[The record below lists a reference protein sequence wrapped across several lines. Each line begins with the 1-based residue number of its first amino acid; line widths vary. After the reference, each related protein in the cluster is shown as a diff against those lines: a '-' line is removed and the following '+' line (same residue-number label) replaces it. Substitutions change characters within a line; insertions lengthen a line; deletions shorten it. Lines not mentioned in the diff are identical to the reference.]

1 MLNSILP
8 ETYRKNSPIL
18 NQKFMNLSLW
28 RPFILVSLALC
39 IGTIGTALA
48 SPLYPIY
55 QQLWQLMPSDI
66 TLIFVSYMFGCLTT
80 LLFLGRTSNTIG
92 YIKTMQVGLVFII
105 IGLVFSIFAS
115 NAVWLCIGRFIIGIA
130 SGLMTTSA
138 LLGLIQT
145 VPESHKH
152 IAPQLSSI
160 ITAIG
165 FGLGPLIGGLI
176 AQFSEAPLVTPYIPV
191 VIGSVFCLIS
201 LFFLKADHFKAQA
214 FSFAPKL
221 LRPEQKHHAQFW
233 IICLAAFCIF
243 AAFSLF
249 ASLSPSFLKDI
260 LPWHGPLVSGIA
272 ITSILFIS
280 ATVQY
285 FSRAIKPMKSLS
297 YGLIMG
303 ILSLVMLAL
312 CMWFKMSI
320 LFLVSDIFFG
330 MAHGLALLGGF
341 GLIHS
346 MSTTDNRA
354 AIMSTYLF
362 VGYLGTIV
370 PIIAVGYLAD
380 HFGLSVGVLVFCMCI
395 GLMFAVLWVCHTQM
409 IQLNLKNQP
418 H

>member
-1 MLNSILP
+1 
-8 ETYRKNSPIL
+8 
-18 NQKFMNLSLW
+18 MNLSLW

-55 QQLWQLMPSDI
+55 QQMWQLMPSDI
-66 TLIFVSYMFGCLTT
+66 TLIFVAYMFGCLTT

-105 IGLVFSIFAS
+105 VGLICSIFAS

-201 LFFLKADHFKAQA
+201 LFFLKADHFKVQA

-221 LRPEQKHHAQFW
+221 LRPQQKHHAQFW
-233 IICLAAFCIF
+233 IICLAAFCVF

-280 ATVQY
+280 AIVQY
-285 FSRAIKPMKSLS
+285 FARTVAPTKSLS

-303 ILSLVMLAL
+303 LFSLMMLGL
-312 CMWFKMSI
+312 CMWLKVSV
-320 LFLVSDIFFG
+320 LFLVSDVFFG
-330 MAHGLALLGGF
+330 IAHGLILLGAF

-346 MSTTDNRA
+346 MSTVENRA
-354 AIMSTYLF
+354 AVMSTYLF

-380 HFGLSVGVLVFCMCI
+380 HFGLNVGVIIFCLSM
-395 GLMFAVLWVCHTQM
+395 GLMFALLWIRHTHM
-409 IQLNLKNQP
+409 TQLKLKNQP
-418 H
+418 D

>member
-1 MLNSILP
+1 
-8 ETYRKNSPIL
+8 
-18 NQKFMNLSLW
+18 MNLSLW

-115 NAVWLCIGRFIIGIA
+115 NALWLCIGRFIIGIA

-176 AQFSEAPLVTPYIPV
+176 AEFSEEPLITPYIPV

-201 LFFLKADHFKAQA
+201 LF
-214 FSFAPKL
+214 S
-221 LRPEQKHHAQFW
+221 
-233 IICLAAFCIF
+233 
-243 AAFSLF
+243 
-249 ASLSPSFLKDI
+249 
-260 LPWHGPLVSGIA
+260 
-272 ITSILFIS
+272 
-280 ATVQY
+280 
-285 FSRAIKPMKSLS
+285 
-297 YGLIMG
+297 
-303 ILSLVMLAL
+303 
-312 CMWFKMSI
+312 
-320 LFLVSDIFFG
+320 
-330 MAHGLALLGGF
+330 
-341 GLIHS
+341 
-346 MSTTDNRA
+346 
-354 AIMSTYLF
+354 
-362 VGYLGTIV
+362 
-370 PIIAVGYLAD
+370 
-380 HFGLSVGVLVFCMCI
+380 
-395 GLMFAVLWVCHTQM
+395 
-409 IQLNLKNQP
+409 
-418 H
+418 

>member
-1 MLNSILP
+1 
-8 ETYRKNSPIL
+8 
-18 NQKFMNLSLW
+18 MNLSLW

-55 QQLWQLMPSDI
+55 QQFWQLMPSDI
-66 TLIFVSYMFGCLTT
+66 TIIFVAYMFGCLTT

-92 YIKTMQVGLVFII
+92 YIKTMQIGLVFII
-105 IGLVFSIFAS
+105 FGLVFSIFAT
-115 NAVWLCIGRFIIGIA
+115 NTVLLCIGRFIIGIA

-165 FGLGPLIGGLI
+165 FGLGPLVGGGI
-176 AQFSEAPLVTPYIPV
+176 AQFSSAPLVTPYIPI
-191 VIGSVFCLIS
+191 VIGSILCLIS

-214 FSFAPKL
+214 FSFSPKL
-221 LRPEQKHHAQFW
+221 LRPEQKNHAEFW
-233 IICLAAFCIF
+233 ILCLAAFCVF

-260 LPWHGPLVSGIA
+260 VPWHGPLVSGIA

-280 ATVQY
+280 AFVQY
-285 FSRAIKPMKSLS
+285 FARSIVPTKCLS
-297 YGLIMG
+297 YGLLMS
-303 ILSLVMLAL
+303 LSSLIILAL
-312 CMWFKMSI
+312 CMWLKISV
-320 LFLVSDIFFG
+320 LFLLSDVLFG
-330 MAHGLALLGGF
+330 IGHGLTLIGAF

-346 MSTTDNRA
+346 MTTVENRA
-354 AIMSTYLF
+354 AVMSTYLF
-362 VGYLGTIV
+362 MGYSGTIV

-380 HFGLSVGVLVFCMCI
+380 HFGLNIAVIILCLTI
-395 GLMFAVLWVCHTQM
+395 GLMFLILWALYRKM
-409 IQLNLKNQP
+409 ILFKP
-418 H
+418 KKSA